1 MEETVMK
8 GMQYSFRYSLL
19 ALALALAGVAN
30 AQEKKP
36 TIAPFGSDSF
46 ERGTVRLG
54 YWNRAKNTGAG
65 GFFIDYGKPV
75 WKKDYEEPAKFD
87 AMTKGKVWRLGSE
100 YWTVLDTNVPLK
112 ISETTVP
119 PGQWYLGLHR
129 SEDGS
134 QWSLVF
140 IDPSKVRSTQ
150 MDPSEI
156 NRAPIEY
163 RAAMTSEQPGAPAEK
178 LTLSLEDPKADP
190 RQSTL
195 KISWGKLQL
204 KAPVQVTVKLD

>member
-1 MEETVMK
+1 MK
-8 GMQYSFRYSLL
+8 GMQSVFRYSLL
-19 ALALALAGVAN
+19 TLSLALVLAGAAN

-36 TIAPFGSDSF
+36 TVIAFGSDSF

-54 YWNRAKNTGAG
+54 YWNREKQTGAG

-75 WKKDYEEPAKFD
+75 WKKDYEDAAKFD
-87 AMTKGKVWRLGSE
+87 AMTRGKVWRLGSE

-112 ISETTVP
+112 ISDATVP
-119 PGQWYLGLHR
+119 PGQWYLGLQR
-129 SEDGS
+129 SQDGS

-140 IDPSKVRSTQ
+140 IDPAKARSLQ

-156 NRAPIEY
+156 DKAPIEHK
-163 RAAMTSEQPGAPAEK
+163 ALMTIEQPGELAER
-178 LTLSLEDPKADP
+178 LTLTLDVPKSDLK
-190 RQSTL
+190 QSML

-204 KAPVQVTVKLD
+204 KAPIQVALKSA

>member
-1 MEETVMK
+1 MEDAMMK
-8 GMQYSFRYSLL
+8 LAQCGFRYSLL
-19 ALALALAGVAN
+19 ALVLLLAGAAN

-36 TIAPFGSDSF
+36 AVIAFGSDSP

-54 YWNRAKNTGAG
+54 YWNREKKTGAG

-87 AMTKGKVWRLGSE
+87 AMTRGKVWRLGSE

-112 ISETTVP
+112 ISEASVP

-163 RAAMTSEQPGAPAEK
+163 RAAMTSEQPGELAEK
-178 LTLSLEDPKADP
+178 LTLTLDTPKSDLK
-190 RQSTL
+190 QSTL

-204 KAPVQVTVKLD
+204 KAPIQVGVKLD